1 MRLGEG
7 EADGERSI
15 CGFSGRDGES
25 DGGGEDLCEYWTGEI
40 LRFRGFEEEDT
51 AGAGDGSNGASG
63 IALPFGRLRGVDSS
77 SGAKSNSSSV
87 APKND
92 SRPPIPGPPGVPKML
107 PCLTLFLKSP
117 KFLPIADPCLAGVF
131 ATLSLPASTSTLLS
145 LPNPALPSILPCLF
159 LGLKALIGTSGISL
173 SIFVISWLCANSLS
187 TLTER
192 SIALRGPN
200 MLPSRLRRLK
210 LPVVLGIG
218 RELSMEDIGRPRRPS
233 STSWPLD
240 GGRVPFPAWAAAA
253 SLSDA
258 GSFSASR
265 RDMAESLRFCDWS
278 MALFCAA
285 VIFATGIDAA
295 AAAPL
300 VALLRTGATDD
311 SDACDISISSW
322 RAGGT
327 AAVLEVAG
335 TAAFETIL
343 ERFGRGIV
351 AIERCVPAVSA
362 RSVRFSIYLIIIVL
376 VLIWRCGYNF
386 GAQVTFDG

>member
-1 MRLGEG
+1 MGGGEREG
-7 EADGERSI
+7 DGDADGERST
-15 CGFSGRDGES
+15 CEFSGKDG
-25 DGGGEDLCEYWTGEI
+25 DGKGEDLAECCTGEI
-40 LRFRGFEEEDT
+40 LRFRGFEEEEI
-51 AGAGDGSNGASG
+51 APGAGDGSGASG

-87 APKND
+87 APKNA
-92 SRPPIPGPPGVPKML
+92 SRPPAPWPPGVPRML
-107 PCLTLFLKSP
+107 PCLILLLNNPIFP
-117 KFLPIADPCLAGVF
+117 PIADPGLAGVF
-131 ATLSLPASTSTLLS
+131 KALSLPASTSTLLS

-210 LPVVLGIG
+210 VPVVLGIG
-218 RELSMEDIGRPRRPS
+218 RELSMEDIGRPRWPTP
-233 STSWPLD
+233 TSWLLD
-240 GGRVPFPAWAAAA
+240 DVRVILLAWAAAP
-253 SLSDA
+253 SLSDV

-265 RDMAESLRFCDWS
+265 RDMAESLRFCAWS

-285 VIFATGIDAA
+285 VIFATGTDAA

-300 VALLRTGATDD
+300 VALLRTGETDD
-311 SDACDISISSW
+311 SDACNISISSW

-327 AAVLEVAG
+327 AAILEVAG

-351 AIERCVPAVSA
+351 AIGRCGRSECAKRSVFEIFVNYRLNSVSA
-362 RSVRFSIYLIIIVL
+362 LRL
-376 VLIWRCGYNF
+376 
-386 GAQVTFDG
+386 